1 MLQLQFTKEEIERL
15 SYERYHHP
23 HPRVQKKMEVLYLKS
38 QRLSHQTIKQ
48 LARIS
53 ENTLLKYLRAY
64 QAGRIE
70 KLKEI
75 HFRSPQSALTTY
87 AKTLET
93 HFLTH
98 PPTSLNQ
105 AAQTIKELTGVSRSP
120 GRVRVFLKRM
130 GLQRR
135 QVGMVPAKADV
146 EQQDQFRCQE
156 LEPRIAQ
163 AKAGQRTLFL

>member
-38 QRLSHQTIKQ
+38 QNLSHQTIKQ

-53 ENTLLKYLRAY
+53 ENTLLKYLRDY
-64 QAGRIE
+64 QTGGIE

-75 HFRSPQSALTTY
+75 HFRSPQSELTIH

-93 HFLTH
+93 HFLAH
-98 PPTSLNQ
+98 PPANLNQ
-105 AAQTIKELTGVSRSP
+105 AAQTIKELTGISRSP

-130 GLQRR
+130 GLKRR
-135 QVGMVPAKADV
+135 KVGMVPAKADI
-146 EQQDQFRCQE
+146 EQQDQFRRQE